1 MLIGVLIAII
11 AAAIAWAATRREGF
25 DNWDSLNIPGGEVK
39 FADRSGGC
47 SAGFTKITDGMRK
60 GMCAPDRYVQG
71 QPAPTPAPA
80 PRPAPTPAPA
90 PRPSPPRAQPPVRQ
104 QNWLEKLAELQ
115 DPLSAG
121 KGGANAKPVEYN
133 QGSNRR
139 RPNITIASSGS
150 KFRPKQGD
158 GKCPAGFVG
167 ITSGTRKG
175 MCIKSE
181 YARGGTPSG
190 PSRVSGSKF
199 SSKVNGQ
206 CPNGFSEIT
215 AGRRKGMC
223 IKWEYAGKSSGS
235 RSSSPSRSSGSSG
248 SKFISKVDGRCPS
261 GTVEITAGSRKG
273 ICIKK
278 EFAGKGSS
286 RSSGSSGSK
295 FSSKVN
301 GKCSSGTVEIT
312 GGSRKGMCIKKEFA
326 GKPSSSRGGSG
337 GSGSKFSQKQ
347 NGRCPA
353 GTVEITSGGR
363 RGQCIKTEY
372 SSKKAGEY
380 LSGSKFRNK
389 EGGRCPDGTI
399 EVTSGGR
406 RGQCV
411 IDDGGFRY
419 WGWGA
424 NQGKKCRNSNNTGC
438 DDSYG
443 YTKPRAVDFRYW
455 GWGAN
460 QGKKCRNPDNTGCDD
475 SYAYTRGKSAPAP
488 KPRPGPSST
497 PLSNPSDFKYPGKG
511 KTAGLMCKNQDGT
524 VCDVSSR
531 YNRNPWPYWGW
542 AQHEGMKCKNPD
554 NTGCSFDYAKK

>member
-1 MLIGVLIAII
+1 MKSAIVIGALIVFVI
-11 AAAIAWAATRREGF
+11 AAIVWAATRREGF
-25 DNWDSLNIPGGEVK
+25 DNWDSLNIPGNEVK

-47 SAGFTKITDGMRK
+47 SVGFTKITDGMRK
-60 GMCAPDRYVQG
+60 GLCAPDRYAQG
-71 QPAPTPAPA
+71 QTNATSPPPPPAPA
-80 PRPAPTPAPA
+80 PMRK
-90 PRPSPPRAQPPVRQ
+90 
-104 QNWLEKLAELQ
+104 QNWLEKLSESQ

-150 KFRPKQGD
+150 KFRLMDG
-158 GKCPAGFVG
+158 GKCPAGYSE
-167 ITSGTRKG
+167 IMSGSRKG

-199 SSKVNGQ
+199 SSKVNGK

-215 AGRRKGMC
+215 AGGRKGMC
-223 IKWEYAGKSSGS
+223 IKWEYAGKPSGS
-235 RSSSPSRSSGSSG
+235 GRSSSPSRSSGSSG

-273 ICIKK
+273 VCIKK
-278 EFAGKGSS
+278 EFAGRPSS
-286 RSSGSSGSK
+286 SSGS
-295 FSSKVN
+295 
-301 GKCSSGTVEIT
+301 GK
-312 GGSRKGMCIKKEFA
+312 
-326 GKPSSSRGGSG
+326 SG
-337 GSGSKFSQKQ
+337 GSGSKFVQKQ

-353 GTVEITSGGR
+353 GTVELTSGGR

-389 EGGRCPDGTI
+389 EGGRCPNGTI
-399 EVTSGGR
+399 EITAGSR

-411 IDDGGFRY
+411 INDGGFKY

-443 YTKPRAVDFRYW
+443 YTKPRSVDFKYW

-460 QGKKCRNPDNTGCDD
+460 QGKRCRNPDNTGCDNT
-475 SYAYTRGKSAPAP
+475 YAYAGGKSASKPA
-488 KPRPGPSST
+488 PSST

-511 KTAGLMCKNQDGT
+511 KTEGLMCKNQDGT

-542 AQHEGMKCKNPD
+542 GVHAGMKCKNSN